1 MKRMTPALNISA
13 DARLYGY
20 LIKVMRS
27 GDMYCLVPTYSEL
40 ISYPFI
46 SSLCIDNSKSY
57 ILSSKDSFS
66 KILSGFKSLW

>member
-13 DARLYGY
+13 DARPYGY

-27 GDMYCLVPTYSEL
+27 GDMYCLAPTYSEH

-46 SSLCIDNSKSY
+46 SSLCIDNSKP
-57 ILSSKDSFS
+57 
-66 KILSGFKSLW
+66 